1 MASGSE
7 PLGVRDED
15 ADLVRW
21 LVDQTL
27 QMSGRPSAQS
37 SSIPASSTPAHAAIA
52 SWAPWLR

>member
-1 MASGSE
+1 MASVPE

-37 SSIPASSTPAHAAIA
+37 SGIPGQQHPG
-52 SWAPWLR
+52 PRQ